1 MNIRIRAALEV
12 AAGTVAFFG
21 IAYLI
26 QSGLEA
32 LLAAYGMNGVLIL
45 LGVAVVGFFMN
56 LVYQIRVS
64 QLKYTEKLKETVNDL
79 RG

>member
-21 IAYLI
+21 VAYLV
-26 QSGLEA
+26 QFGLEA
-32 LLAAYGMNGVLIL
+32 LLTAYGMNGVLIL
-45 LGVAVVGFFMN
+45 LGVAVIGFFMN

-64 QLKYTEKLKETVNDL
+64 QLKYTEKLKETLNDM